1 MSDDTLATEGGFTR
15 RRLLAGGLA
24 LGVGAVAASCG
35 LFSDDDGPEQFT
47 YGDQD
52 QQFSELWRPGG
63 DPPWSAVVMIHGG
76 SWSQD
81 VDRTIMDDVARNL
94 ADEGHAV
101 WNIEY
106 RRLGQRGGGWPGTF
120 RDVAAAIDDLGTR
133 PDEVPV
139 DLERVIV
146 LGHSAGGHLA
156 LWGAARSGLPAGA
169 PGADPQVS
177 PRSVVALAPVTD
189 LARCAEEGLVDGT
202 CAQLLG
208 GSPAD
213 VANRYANASPQQR
226 LPLGVPQRLF
236 HGALDTVIPVDHSRS
251 YVNAARG
258 AGDDATLIEQADA
271 NHFTPIEPD
280 TEMWRQVRQTVNQL
294 LA

>member
-1 MSDDTLATEGGFTR
+1 MPDDPLPGVGGFTR
-15 RRLLAGGLA
+15 RRLLAGGLV

-35 LFSDDDGPEQFT
+35 LFDDDGPEQFS

-52 QQFSELWRPGG
+52 QQFAELWRPGG

-81 VDRTIMDDVARNL
+81 VDRTIMNDVARNL
-94 ADEGHAV
+94 AGEGHAV

-106 RRLGQRGGGWPGTF
+106 RRLGQRGGGWPGTLE
-120 RDVAAAIDDLGTR
+120 DVAAAIDDLAAR
-133 PDEVPV
+133 ADDVPV
-139 DLERVIV
+139 DLERVIL

-156 LWGAARSGLPAGA
+156 LWGAARSGIPAGG
-169 PGADPQVS
+169 PGADPQIT
-177 PRSVVALAPVTD
+177 PRAVVALAPVTD

-208 GSPAD
+208 GSPTE
-213 VANRYANASPQQR
+213 VPNRYANASPQQR

-236 HGALDTVIPVDHSRS
+236 HGALDTVVPVDYSRS
-251 YVNAARG
+251 YVDAASA
-258 AGDDATLIEQADA
+258 AGDDATLVEPADA
-271 NHFTPIEPD
+271 NHFTPIEPGTD
-280 TEMWRQVRQTVNQL
+280 LWRQIRQTVNQL